1 MTAGLGCGAVFL
13 SLGKG
18 RNDWLYNIS
27 HSPCLLPLDSM
38 FTLFICLNGRST
50 CFTCVVAILSGV
62 MITSNSKLKL
72 LHYKKTLESFT
83 NTTHRIRGRNLLNGI
98 S

>member
-27 HSPCLLPLDSM
+27 HSSCLLPLD
-38 FTLFICLNGRST
+38 FILTLFLCLNWRST
-50 CFTCVVAILSGV
+50 CFAFVVGILSEA
-62 MITSNSKLKL
+62 MITSNPKLKL
-72 LHYKKTLESFT
+72 LRTA
-83 NTTHRIRGRNLLNGI
+83 HRIRGPNLWNGI